1 MAVNPKLRY
10 TSTTKS
16 TKKTTPTAT
25 TKPSP
30 KKAAES
36 QNMGQGYWK
45 DNKGR
50 VYKADAST
58 KWARQYV
65 QNKPGN
71 SYTQIGDN
79 KYQQANG
86 GIFSFETGAY
96 TEGGKELYGKH
107 RAYEADPR
115 KEAAKQINT
124 TFDKQKESQ
133 LTEYRRQRDNA
144 VKGVQGQKG
153 QVTEQFYGQKNQADV
168 VSQQNVNRLK
178 EMLAA
183 SGLSKSGE
191 NVTANIQA
199 ANTRQ
204 NALNTLSKQE
214 MDQQGQLDQRIGELK
229 DPAQEKAMTAQIEA
243 ARSQALTEAW
253 NRSDDKV
260 TAEKNAWQAA
270 QMQNAQ
276 FAFQQQQAALQQSN
290 WQNQFNTTN
299 SQWNQQFDATNSQW
313 NQQFNFNKDQAA
325 VQNSQWDKTFNQNTS
340 QFNQTLAFQKEQWK
354 AEFAQNKTAW
364 QAEQDWRK
372 YQFNNMSASEKAQLE
387 LNKSQFGEEMAWR
400 QYELNYN
407 GNLAMSQAQTQANAY
422 AGMSGDTSGF
432 LG

>member
-10 TSTTKS
+10 TATTKS

-86 GIFSFETGAY
+86 NIFSYETGAY

-115 KEAAKQINT
+115 QQAAQQINT
-124 TFDKQKESQ
+124 TFDKQKEAQ

-168 VSQQNVNRLK
+168 VSQQNVSRLK

-299 SQWNQQFDATNSQW
+299 SQWNKQFDATNSQW

-340 QFNQTLAFQKEQWK
+340 QFNQTLGLPKRAMESRVC
-354 AEFAQNKTAW
+354 AE
-364 QAEQDWRK
+364 
-372 YQFNNMSASEKAQLE
+372 
-387 LNKSQFGEEMAWR
+387 
-400 QYELNYN
+400 
-407 GNLAMSQAQTQANAY
+407 
-422 AGMSGDTSGF
+422 
-432 LG
+432 